1 MLEVDKMEP
10 LILII
15 AAGEGKRLRPLT
27 ENTPKP
33 FIDIGDKKLIDLV
46 MEPLPQGIERAVLL
60 KITKKFHE
68 LEKYLRQSYG
78 FSDGNVLYQ
87 DRITTSPHL
96 PRQLALSEL
105 PLAYYLAFLPT
116 ALSRNSRF
124 IRQFDPVVLVPAD
137 IIVEGLNYKEM
148 IDFHTANGA
157 DLTMPVKEE
166 FVTGSNTRVYTV
178 NDGRLIAASDYVHP
192 PLNMELAKNERLY
205 THEGT
210 YVLGRRF
217 FDLPLTQLL
226 RKDHRQPPFEGAYRS
241 LKFVPYG
248 GNFEWIDVRHM
259 NNLERAR
266 QRYGKR

>member
-1 MLEVDKMEP
+1 MEP

-15 AAGEGKRLRPLT
+15 AAGEGKRLYPET
-27 ENTPKP
+27 IDKPKAYVG
-33 FIDIGDKKLIDLV
+33 IGSRKLIDLV
-46 MEPLPQGIERAVLL
+46 MEQLPEGIKKAVLL
-60 KITKKFHE
+60 KRGKKFTQ
-68 LEKYLRQSYG
+68 LEQHLMFTHG
-78 FSDGNVLYQ
+78 FDENNILYQ

-96 PRQLALSEL
+96 PRKLALSEL

-137 IIVEGLNYKEM
+137 TIVEGLDYKEM
-148 IDFHTANGA
+148 IDFHTANDA

-166 FVTGSNTRVYTV
+166 FVPGSNTRVYTV
-178 NDGRLIAASDYVHP
+178 NDGRFIAASDYVHP

-248 GNFEWIDVRHM
+248 RNFDWIDISDM

-266 QRYGKR
+266 QRYGRK